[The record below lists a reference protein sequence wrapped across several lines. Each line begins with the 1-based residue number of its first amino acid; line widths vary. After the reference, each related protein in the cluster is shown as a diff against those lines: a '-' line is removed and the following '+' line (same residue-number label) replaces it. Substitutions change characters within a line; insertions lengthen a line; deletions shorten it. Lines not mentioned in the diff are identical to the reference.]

1 MLILQS
7 YSQETCYVAI
17 TKMQKYQKF
26 QSPITMYFRKT
37 INKTIC
43 ADSQNDIIHNKFDL
57 QLGSHE

>member
-26 QSPITMYFRKT
+26 QSPITMYLEKLLTKQFVQTHRMT
-37 INKTIC
+37 LFIINSIF
-43 ADSQNDIIHNKFDL
+43 S
-57 QLGSHE
+57 